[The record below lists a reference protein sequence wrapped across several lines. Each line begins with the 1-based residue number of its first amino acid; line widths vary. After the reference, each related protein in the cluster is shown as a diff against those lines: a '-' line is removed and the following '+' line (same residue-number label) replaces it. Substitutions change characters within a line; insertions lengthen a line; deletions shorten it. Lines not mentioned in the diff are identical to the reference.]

1 MFKERILAITKSD
14 ILDQELETAIAE
26 ELEVDC
32 DFLFISS
39 VSGKGI
45 QELKD
50 KLWLTMNNQ

>member
-1 MFKERILAITKSD
+1 MFKERLLAITKSD
-14 ILDQELETAIAE
+14 ILDQELESAIAE
-26 ELEVDC
+26 DMNVDC

-50 KLWLTMNNQ
+50 KLWEMMNR